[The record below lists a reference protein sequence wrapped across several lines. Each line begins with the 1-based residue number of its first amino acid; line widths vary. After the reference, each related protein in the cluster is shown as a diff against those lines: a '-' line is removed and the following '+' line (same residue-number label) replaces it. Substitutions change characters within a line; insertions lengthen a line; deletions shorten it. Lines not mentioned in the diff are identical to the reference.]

1 MWATPPRSPTMVG
14 IDVATIVWSSAA
26 MSMPAS
32 RAEKIRLIR
41 RLVRT
46 IGGGLSGSGAGKRAL
61 LGRAGPAP
69 RVRGAGWPRPWAR
82 PERARGGEDEAL
94 ISTGAGQPGGDL
106 GPGLVDEVGQRGGEV
121 GGQPAVQRGAH
132 GHGADAGEQH
142 RVQVVDARAG
152 APGDGLGHRP
162 LR

>member
-61 LGRAGPAP
+61 LGRAGPGPRGRRGGGLSGSGAGKRALLGRAGPAP

-94 ISTGAGQPGGDL
+94 IS
-106 GPGLVDEVGQRGGEV
+106 
-121 GGQPAVQRGAH
+121 
-132 GHGADAGEQH
+132 
-142 RVQVVDARAG
+142 
-152 APGDGLGHRP
+152 
-162 LR
+162 

>member
-69 RVRGAGWPRPWAR
+69 RGRGAGGPRPLAR
-82 PERARGGEDEAL
+82 PQRARGGGDEGP
-94 ISTGAGQPGGDL
+94 ISKG
-106 GPGLVDEVGQRGGEV
+106 
-121 GGQPAVQRGAH
+121 GGQPRG
-132 GHGADAGEQH
+132 GLRPGPRGEGGE
-142 RVQVVDARAG
+142 RG
-152 APGDGLGHRP
+152 GG
-162 LR
+162 

>member
-69 RVRGAGWPRPWAR
+69 PGGGAGGAPPWGRPARGGPAPRVRGAGCPRPWAR

-106 GPGLVDEVGQRGGEV
+106 GPGL
-121 GGQPAVQRGAH
+121 
-132 GHGADAGEQH
+132 
-142 RVQVVDARAG
+142 
-152 APGDGLGHRP
+152 
-162 LR
+162 